1 MIVKLDEIDPL
12 AREKE
17 AMLAEKGGHHNQ
29 RPNPYSHGCHA
40 HNKRQPGQ
48 QVEQAMFH
56 DAVILSTADSHIDET
71 DSQLS
76 ILSQV
81 SAQTGS
87 V

>member
-29 RPNPYSHGCHA
+29 RPNPYADRRRA

-48 QVEQAMFH
+48 QIEQAMFH
-56 DAVILSTADSHIDET
+56 RWIIPN
-71 DSQLS
+71 
-76 ILSQV
+76 
-81 SAQTGS
+81 
-87 V
+87 